1 MQRFLIPVV
10 LGTILTLASCEQATN
25 SSSNSGSSTLTT
37 KSLTVTSTSAYT
49 YWDLST
55 GTEVTDPA
63 TQDWDIA
70 FSSATQGILTN
81 SGATATALASS
92 GAGGVWYAG
101 TTDFDSVTSTSGAD
115 FTEAFAVD
123 TSVSVSTS
131 NGSSTTTS
139 TAVLNQMT
147 KLDYVS
153 GDGSAS
159 NPYVNDA
166 SAGVYDGEAYY
177 AYNQG
182 VSASGEVYIIRHG
195 DGTTFSKLQVTS
207 LSGLNTTTSTR
218 DRVIKY
224 ANF

>member
-10 LGTILTLASCEQATN
+10 LATILVLTGCDQAT
-25 SSSNSGSSTLTT
+25 STGSTAATSTT

-70 FSSATQGILTN
+70 FSYATQGILTN
-81 SGATATALASS
+81 SGATATTQASS

-101 TTDFDSVTSTSGAD
+101 TTDFDTVTSTSGAD
-115 FTEAFAVD
+115 FTEDFAVD
-123 TSVSVSTS
+123 TSVSVSTAS
-131 NGSSTTTS
+131 QLGTS
-139 TAVLNQMT
+139 TVSTIVLNQMT
-147 KLDYVS
+147 KLDYTS
-153 GDGSAS
+153 GDGSADD
-159 NPYVNDA
+159 PFTNDA

-182 VSASGEVYIIRHG
+182 VSASGEVYIVRHG
-195 DGTTFSKLQVTS
+195 DGTSFSKLQITS
-207 LSGLNTTTSTR
+207 LTTSQTGSTTSR
-218 DRVIKY
+218 VRVIKY